1 MDELLKQAPDNISKE
16 EIESIYL
23 RNNKN
28 VLDTLTELWKIPV
41 KNVQK
46 TENEKKWQEIREIY
60 DDIDTEMYKVLR
72 GQKNNIL
79 YY

>member
-1 MDELLKQAPDNISKE
+1 MNELLKQAPDNISKE
-16 EIESIYL
+16 EIEIIYL

-28 VLDTLTELWKIPV
+28 ILDTLTELWKIPV

-60 DDIDTEMYKVLR
+60 DDIDTEMYKALR
-72 GQKNNIL
+72 AQKK
-79 YY
+79 

>member
-16 EIESIYL
+16 EIENIYL

-60 DDIDTEMYKVLR
+60 DDIDTEMYKALR
-72 GQKNNIL
+72 GQKK
-79 YY
+79 

>member
-28 VLDTLTELWKIPV
+28 VLDALTELWKIPV

-72 GQKNNIL
+72 GQKK
-79 YY
+79 

>member
-60 DDIDTEMYKVLR
+60 DDIDAEMYKALR
-72 GQKNNIL
+72 GQKK
-79 YY
+79 

>member
-16 EIESIYL
+16 EIENIYL

-60 DDIDTEMYKVLR
+60 DYIDTEMYKVLR
-72 GQKNNIL
+72 VQKK
-79 YY
+79 

>member
-28 VLDTLTELWKIPV
+28 VLDALTELWKIPI

-60 DDIDTEMYKVLR
+60 DDIYTEMYKALR
-72 GQKNNIL
+72 AQKK
-79 YY
+79 

>member
-1 MDELLKQAPDNISKE
+1 MDKLLKQAPDNISKE

-60 DDIDTEMYKVLR
+60 DDIDKEMYKALR
-72 GQKNNIL
+72 SQKK
-79 YY
+79 

>member
-1 MDELLKQAPDNISKE
+1 MDELLKQSPDNISKE
-16 EIESIYL
+16 EIETIYL

-41 KNVQK
+41 KNIEK

-60 DDIDTEMYKVLR
+60 DDIDTEMYKALR
-72 GQKNNIL
+72 GQK
-79 YY
+79 

>member
-1 MDELLKQAPDNISKE
+1 MDELLKQAPENISKE

-60 DDIDTEMYKVLR
+60 DDIDTEMYKALR
-72 GQKNNIL
+72 GQKK
-79 YY
+79 

>member
-1 MDELLKQAPDNISKE
+1 MNELLKQAPDNISKE
-16 EIESIYL
+16 EIEIIYL
-23 RNNKN
+23 RNNNN

-60 DDIDTEMYKVLR
+60 DDIDTEMYKALR
-72 GQKNNIL
+72 EQKK
-79 YY
+79 

>member
-28 VLDTLTELWKIPV
+28 VLDTLTELWKIPI

-72 GQKNNIL
+72 GQKK
-79 YY
+79 

>member
-1 MDELLKQAPDNISKE
+1 MEELLKQAPDNISKE

-60 DDIDTEMYKVLR
+60 DDIDTEMYKALR
-72 GQKNNIL
+72 GQKK
-79 YY
+79 

>member
-16 EIESIYL
+16 EIETIYL

-41 KNVQK
+41 KNIEK

-60 DDIDTEMYKVLR
+60 DDIDKEMYKALR
-72 GQKNNIL
+72 GQK
-79 YY
+79 

>member
-41 KNVQK
+41 KNIQK

-60 DDIDTEMYKVLR
+60 DDIDTEMYKALR
-72 GQKNNIL
+72 GQKK
-79 YY
+79 

>member
-16 EIESIYL
+16 EIENIYL

-72 GQKNNIL
+72 GQKK
-79 YY
+79 

>member
-1 MDELLKQAPDNISKE
+1 MEELLKQAPDNISKE

-60 DDIDTEMYKVLR
+60 DDIDTEMYKALR

-79 YY
+79 

>member
-28 VLDTLTELWKIPV
+28 ILDTLTELWKIPV

-60 DDIDTEMYKVLR
+60 DEIDTEMYKALR
-72 GQKNNIL
+72 GQKK
-79 YY
+79 

>member
-60 DDIDTEMYKVLR
+60 DDIDTEMYKALR
-72 GQKNNIL
+72 GQKK
-79 YY
+79 

>member
-28 VLDTLTELWKIPV
+28 ILDTLTELWKIPV

-72 GQKNNIL
+72 GQKK
-79 YY
+79 

>member
-16 EIESIYL
+16 EIETIYL

-41 KNVQK
+41 KNIEK

-72 GQKNNIL
+72 GQKK
-79 YY
+79 

>member
-1 MDELLKQAPDNISKE
+1 MNELLKQAPDNISKE

-72 GQKNNIL
+72 AQKK
-79 YY
+79 

>member
-16 EIESIYL
+16 EIESVYL

-72 GQKNNIL
+72 GQKK
-79 YY
+79 

>member
-41 KNVQK
+41 KNVEK

-72 GQKNNIL
+72 GQKK
-79 YY
+79 